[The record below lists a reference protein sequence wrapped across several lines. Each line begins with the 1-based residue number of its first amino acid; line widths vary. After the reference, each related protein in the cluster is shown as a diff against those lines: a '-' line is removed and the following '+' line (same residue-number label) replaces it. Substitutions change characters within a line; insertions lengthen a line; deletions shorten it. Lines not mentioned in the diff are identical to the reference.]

1 MMTHF
6 WPHAVQVGDSA
17 AAAGGAGEL
26 TALLD
31 DSSDDEVKQQ
41 RKLVCRCL
49 LVKVN
54 MCAAINAEILECLLM
69 FIVPRSY
76 CSV

>member
-41 RKLVCRCL
+41 RKLVCRCS
-49 LVKVN
+49 LVKVDVQKHQV
-54 MCAAINAEILECLLM
+54 ILLHVTRL
-69 FIVPRSY
+69 
-76 CSV
+76 CSD